1 MTELLGLT
9 TLAIISLITLTI
21 ALRWPGISNILF
33 VGLAIRI
40 FFLLTGHYIVSLP
53 DSTADAV
60 TFENV
65 AWYLGKDGFLN
76 VLNYYNGPNSRFI
89 SWVIAIPYSLF
100 GRSLLMAKSIS
111 LLFGIGSIFLGW
123 KVAKIIWNERIA
135 NKVGWA
141 IALFPSLILYSVLVM
156 REVYVCFFV
165 LVALYGVVKWVKT
178 DDFKSII
185 LAIIGF
191 VGATFFHGALF
202 VGILIFIAIVTI
214 SNLKKL
220 FKKYSNFRISL
231 KNIIFL
237 IFIFVSSGYYLSNKI
252 QIPYLGTFDKAT
264 DLNYLIRKT
273 NVSTRGNASWP
284 EWTIPKSSIEI
295 IYKAPVR
302 AMYIVFSPFP
312 WDIKETKHLIGM
324 FDSFIF
330 MYLTFLIFS
339 NIKTIWND
347 PSLRIILILL
357 LFYLLVFGIGVGN
370 FGTGIRHRSKFAVMF
385 ILLAAPLIKK
395 FIFFKKKNLTK

>member
-53 DSTADAV
+53 DSTADAL

-76 VLNYYNGPNSRFI
+76 VLNHYNGPNSRFI

-231 KNIIFL
+231 KNLIFL

-312 WDIKETKHLIGM
+312 WDIKETKHLIGI

-395 FIFFKKKNLTK
+395 FIFFKKEKFD

>member
-214 SNLKKL
+214 SNLNKL

-231 KNIIFL
+231 KNLIFL

-395 FIFFKKKNLTK
+395 FIFFKKEKFD

>member
-123 KVAKIIWNERIA
+123 KVAKIIWDERIA

-156 REVYVCFFV
+156 REVYACFFV

-178 DDFKSII
+178 GDFKSIT

-395 FIFFKKKNLTK
+395 FIFFKKEKFD

>member
-395 FIFFKKKNLTK
+395 FIFFKKEKFD

>member
-231 KNIIFL
+231 KNLIFL

-395 FIFFKKKNLTK
+395 FIFFKKEKFD